1 MDLSHFKRIAIIGRP
16 GSGKSTFA
24 IQLAQTLDIP
34 VFHVDKIFFTDNWV
48 ESPKEGF
55 LRLHTEWINQPTWI
69 IDGNALNSSLGDR
82 YAKADCVIAFT
93 PSKWLCLWRVIK
105 RRFSK
110 TNPRIDDRASNCP
123 ERISWKLITYLWTY
137 ENRLHPLLQQLK
149 LTYPDVTLI
158 IVTSDDVSQTNLP
171 PSIKREASYK

>member
-1 MDLSHFKRIAIIGRP
+1 MDLCHFKRIAIVGRP

-34 VFHVDKIFFTDNWV
+34 VFHVDKIFFTDHWI
-48 ESPKEGF
+48 ERKKEDF
-55 LRLHTEWINQPTWI
+55 LRLHTEWIKQPTWI

-82 YAKADCVIAFT
+82 YASADCVIAFI

-110 TNPRIDDRASNCP
+110 TNPSIDDRAPNCP
-123 ERISWKLITYLWTY
+123 ERVSWKLVTYLWTY
-137 ENRLHPLLQQLK
+137 ENRLHPLLQHLNQS
-149 LTYPDVTLI
+149 YPDVTLI
-158 IVTSDDVSQTNLP
+158 TVTSDESVKQN
-171 PSIKREASYK
+171 